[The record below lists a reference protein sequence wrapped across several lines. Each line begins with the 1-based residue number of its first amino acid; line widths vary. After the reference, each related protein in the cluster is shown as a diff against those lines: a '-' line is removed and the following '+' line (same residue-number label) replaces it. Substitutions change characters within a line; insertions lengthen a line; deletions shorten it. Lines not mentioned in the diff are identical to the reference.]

1 MGSVTMANVLAPHD
15 VSPIAWFIVAAYFG
29 AAALS
34 FWAARAAQENGREWL
49 FWFGCACLMVLLAF
63 NKQLDLQ
70 SYITTFGR
78 SLAEKEGWF
87 QERRGVQEVFIVL
100 LAIGVAAAIAALW
113 LWLRQSAAAVK
124 AAAFGLV
131 VLFAFILLRA
141 ASFHHMDRWVTR
153 NIAGMRTGWWLELVG
168 ITIAAFSAV
177 AYTRGNRETAD
188 RL

>member
-15 VSPIAWFIVAAYFG
+15 VSPIAWFIVAAYFA

-49 FWFGCACLMVLLAF
+49 FWFGCALLMVLLAF

-70 SYITTFGR
+70 SYVTTFGR

-87 QERRGVQEVFIVL
+87 RERRGVQEIFILL
-100 LAIGVAAAIAALW
+100 LAIVAVATIATLW
-113 LWLRQSAAAVK
+113 FWLRHSAAAVK
-124 AAAFGLV
+124 TGAFGLV
-131 VLFAFILLRA
+131 LLFAFILLRA
-141 ASFHHMDRWVTR
+141 ASFHHMDSWVTR
-153 NIAGMRTGWWLELVG
+153 NVAGMRSGWWLELLG
-168 ITIAAFSAV
+168 IAVTALSAI